1 MIYKFKKYNK
11 SPILRGHLNMGGKN
25 PQGEQIDVTS
35 LYFERG
41 GKPWIGVMGEYHFV
55 RAKREEWH
63 RELCKMKAGG
73 ISVVS
78 TYMFW
83 IYHEELEGKFDFSD
97 YRDVRAFVEECRKV
111 GLDVI
116 LRIGPYAHGECRN
129 GGFPDWLMEKPYKL
143 RCNDENYLEKTK
155 IFYEKIYNEVKDL
168 FYKDGGNIIGIQL
181 ENENVGDAV
190 HLAKLKEIA
199 VEVGY
204 DVPLYTVT
212 GWNSERGA
220 EIPIDEVIPVFSG
233 YPEAPWLTHNNKL
246 EPLSHFFFSHMRNE
260 AAFDDELNVKSFSNG
275 WQMPY
280 ERYPFATCELGCGVE
295 INHNRRPIISPMD
308 AYSLS
313 LIKIGSGNNLIGYY
327 MYHGGSN
334 KIGKLS
340 TLNEYHCRQWTKDC
354 LTISYDFQAPLSEYG
369 EAREHYGLLNML
381 HMFVTDF
388 GEKLAIMEYVGAQT
402 KPTRYDT
409 STLRYSMRTDGESGY
424 VFVNHYQRLTELD
437 DIYGAVIDT
446 GTVKFPAIDVVG
458 DICFFMP
465 FNMDLSGVKL
475 EYATAQPLCKV
486 GDTYFFAEISGIKSE
501 YKFADGEIFK
511 ASAGADLLFGKN
523 GIKIVTFT
531 PDEARYARK
540 LDGGLY
546 IGIGCNVCEDNGEI
560 ISIEDGSFS
569 YLHWTGETFEN
580 HEVKRE
586 FENSVL
592 NMENRGNAPFELNP
606 EYSRELHLNGERALT
621 WKKLSV
627 NSDKGFVEINEVCDA
642 AQIYADGI
650 LVADE
655 FYYGVPWRIPASLL
669 YGKECYLVM
678 SEIKD
683 DFYREF

>member
-1 MIYKFKKYNK
+1 MIYKFKEYKK
-11 SPILRGHLNMGGKN
+11 SPILREHLNMGGAN
-25 PQGEQIDVTS
+25 PDGKRIDVTS

-41 GKPWIGVMGEYHFV
+41 AKPWIGVMGEYHFV
-55 RAKREEWH
+55 RANRKDWH
-63 RELCKMKAGG
+63 KELCKIRAGG
-73 ISVVS
+73 INIIS

-83 IYHEELEGKFDFSD
+83 IYHEEIEGEFDFSGD
-97 YRDVRAFVEECRKV
+97 RDVRAFVEECQKV

-143 RCNDENYLEKTK
+143 RCNDENYLEKTR
-155 IFYEKIYNEVKDL
+155 IFYGKIYNEVKGL
-168 FYKDGGNIIGIQL
+168 FYKDGGNIIGVQL
-181 ENENVGDAV
+181 ENENVGDAP

-212 GWNSERGA
+212 GWNNERGA
-220 EIPIDEVIPVFSG
+220 EIPVCEVVPVFSG
-233 YPEAPWLTHNNKL
+233 YPEAPWLVHNEKL

-260 AAFDDELNVKSFSNG
+260 AAFDDELNIKTFSEG

-280 ERYPFATCELGCGVE
+280 DRYPFATCELGCGVE

-313 LIKIGSGNNLIGYY
+313 LIKLGSGNNLIGYY

-369 EAREHYGLLNML
+369 EARKHYGMLNML
-381 HMFVTDF
+381 HMFVADF
-388 GEKLAIMEYVGAQT
+388 GERLATMEYVSAQI

-409 STLRYSMRTDGESGY
+409 STLRYSMRTDGESGF
-424 VFVNHYQRLTELD
+424 VFVSHYQRLTKLS
-437 DIYGAVIDT
+437 DIHDAVIDT
-446 GTVKFPAIDVVG
+446 GIVKFPAIDVVG
-458 DICFFMP
+458 DVCFFMP

-475 EYATAQPLCKV
+475 EYATVQPLCKV
-486 GDTYFFAEISGIKSE
+486 GKTYFFTEISGIIPE
-501 YKFADGEIFK
+501 YKFADGEVFK
-511 ASAGADLLFGKN
+511 PSAGVDYAFSKD
-523 GIKIVTFT
+523 GIKIVTLT
-531 PDEARYARK
+531 YNEACYARK
-540 LDGGLY
+540 LNSELY
-546 IGIGCNVCEDNGEI
+546 IGMDCNIYEDNGEI
-560 ISIEDGSFS
+560 VCIEDGNFS
-569 YLHWTGETFEN
+569 YWRWTETAFEK
-580 HEVKRE
+580 HEIKRE
-586 FENSVL
+586 FKNAVL
-592 NMENRGNAPFELNP
+592 KMNDMENAPFELNP

-627 NSDKGFVEINEVCDA
+627 SSDKGFVEINEVCDT
-642 AQIYADGI
+642 AQIYANGV

-678 SEIKD
+678 SEIRD